1 MTLEKVA
8 PNGVFAYYIYTWK
21 LDLTSRT
28 LCIQMPV
35 NREIIPDT
43 CFRLISKIFAANGWS
58 REPTL
63 RVLHCEGV
71 RERSIS
77 VKKEERRIYYIYI
90 CAISCFNFSF
100 KSKDT
105 YNILSI
111 VSNKTSHEVE
121 IIT

>member
-21 LDLTSRT
+21 LGLTSRT

-35 NREIIPDT
+35 NKEIIPDT

-77 VKKEERRIYYIYI
+77 VKKEERQIYYIYI
-90 CAISCFNFSF
+90 CAISCFNFSL

-111 VSNKTSHEVE
+111 VSNRTSHEVE

>member
-21 LDLTSRT
+21 LGLTSRT

-35 NREIIPDT
+35 NKEIIPDT

-77 VKKEERRIYYIYI
+77 VKKEERRDGFIIFI
-90 CAISCFNFSF
+90 FALSAVSTFHLNQKIRTIFSRSF
-100 KSKDT
+100 RIEHRTKLK
-105 YNILSI
+105 
-111 VSNKTSHEVE
+111 
-121 IIT
+121 

>member
-8 PNGVFAYYIYTWK
+8 LNGVFAYYIYTWK
-21 LDLTSRT
+21 LGLTSRT

-77 VKKEERRIYYIYI
+77 VKKEERRDGFIIFIFALSAVSTFHLNQKI
-90 CAISCFNFSF
+90 C
-100 KSKDT
+100 T
-105 YNILSI
+105 ILSRKEL
-111 VSNKTSHEVE
+111 VARS
-121 IIT
+121 

>member
-8 PNGVFAYYIYTWK
+8 LNGVFAYYIYTWK
-21 LDLTSRT
+21 LGLTSRT

-90 CAISCFNFSF
+90 CAINFSL

-111 VSNKTSHEVE
+111 VSNRTSHEVE